1 MQSTPQV
8 LFICVR
14 NSGKSQMAAALAQHH
29 AGERLDVFSAGTEPG
44 ASLNQQSVEALA
56 EVGVDMAKDHPKPID
71 GKLLRSADRVVV
83 LGQEARVDLPADAS
97 GTLEQW
103 LIDEPSERGVE
114 GMERM
119 RLVRD
124 DIDAKVRNLVAE
136 MLKP

>member
-1 MQSTPQV
+1 MHNAPQV

-29 AGERLDVFSAGTEPG
+29 AGERLAVFSAGTEPG
-44 ASLNQQSVEALA
+44 ASLNQQSVAALA
-56 EVGVDMAKDHPKPID
+56 EVGVDMAKGHPKPID

-83 LGQEARVDLPADAS
+83 LGQEASVDLPADAS

-103 LIDEPSERGVE
+103 LIDEPSERGIE
-114 GMERM
+114 GIERM

-124 DIDAKVRNLVAE
+124 DIDEKVSNLVAE